1 MGRPLRIEYP
11 GALYHITSRGNE
23 KKDIFLDSSDRKKF
37 LDILKDYHERYEI
50 SIYCYMLMDNHY
62 HLVFETAKPN
72 LLKVMHGINSSYT
85 LYFNRKY
92 GRVGHLFQGRY
103 KGILVDK
110 DSYLLELSRYVHR
123 NPLRAGMV
131 KRAED
136 YYWSSYPSYIWKKK
150 RQAWMDYALILSQ
163 FSTREGDSQKRYK
176 AFVDKVEKTE
186 MNPLNAVFGQTI
198 LGGEDF
204 LKKVKQILRNK
215 KVGKEVVNRKRFS
228 ERPKGEMILSAV
240 AKKLNMD
247 EREIRETKKRGHIGK
262 DLTVYLMKKYS
273 DMTNGEIAAIFGGMH
288 PSAITKIAQR
298 TESKVQS
305 DEGFKKIGS
314 ELISIFKA

>member
-1 MGRPLRIEYP
+1 
-11 GALYHITSRGNE
+11 
-23 KKDIFLDSSDRKKF
+23 
-37 LDILKDYHERYEI
+37 
-50 SIYCYMLMDNHY
+50 MLMDNHY